1 MNRIPMFQGKLNAQ
15 AGSSMS
21 CLSSPAPEWQSPCRG
36 IRDASICLKF
46 FVLLRR
52 KKIHTPKH
60 VLLER
65 EWRG

>member
-1 MNRIPMFQGKLNAQ
+1 MRC
-15 AGSSMS
+15 SD
-21 CLSSPAPEWQSPCRG
+21 RG